1 MVFHVKGM
9 VLAGWFYIIRRHI
22 TVETP
27 LDKRNLERRDR
38 IFVRTTRV
46 KNHPNRQPRRGLF
59 FFFSSPLFFRVWSAE
74 DPPFNPRFA
83 SLPCFRRKQDSE
95 TRRGENEGEEEKLL
109 FSLTIVLE
117 AKKKKKRR
125 KIFEQ
130 GGKIVRHGVWIFRSV
145 IGGQLASAKLISK
158 ARRWD
163 PTQQKPLHVSPSL
176 PPAHLRLTVHNGGA
190 NYPYLRTF
198 MPTPY
203 LATPDCFVLANN

>member
-1 MVFHVKGM
+1 M

-59 FFFSSPLFFRVWSAE
+59 FFFSSLFLLRLEHE

-83 SLPCFRRKQDSE
+83 SLPCFRRMASE
-95 TRRGENEGEEEKLL
+95 TSRRENRSRG
-109 FSLTIVLE
+109 
-117 AKKKKKRR
+117 KKKKKEEENGRKDRLSRR
-125 KIFEQ
+125 
-130 GGKIVRHGVWIFRSV
+130 WIFRSV
-145 IGGQLASAKLISK
+145 IEGQLASAKLISK

-163 PTQQKPLHVSPSL
+163 PTQQKPLHVSPSP

>member
-1 MVFHVKGM
+1 M

-59 FFFSSPLFFRVWSAE
+59 FFFSSLFCCVWS
-74 DPPFNPRFA
+74 
-83 SLPCFRRKQDSE
+83 
-95 TRRGENEGEEEKLL
+95 TRILLLILALLL
-109 FSLTIVLE
+109 FLVFAEWLAKRVEGKIVPE
-117 AKKKKKRR
+117 AKKKKKEEENGRKNRLSRR
-125 KIFEQ
+125 
-130 GGKIVRHGVWIFRSV
+130 WIFRSV
-145 IGGQLASAKLISK
+145 IEGQLASAKLISK

-163 PTQQKPLHVSPSL
+163 PTQQKPLHVSPSP